1 MQLDFAKFVFLRFGN
16 SLFFFFFL
24 KGYVWNKTME
34 ASFLLLENLPL
45 QQMKIIKH
53 N

>member
-16 SLFFFFFL
+16 SLFKK

-34 ASFLLLENLPL
+34 ASFLLLEYLPL

-53 N
+53 D

>member
-16 SLFFFFFL
+16 SLFFFKK